1 MAAEIEGASHGTPH
15 VPEGTAV
22 KSTGE
27 TGGTKFL
34 REDGDGT
41 SSWQSLG
48 ASAGGLVKLS
58 TATSVSSNALTLTGM
73 TGYKNYLITGE
84 GLVSTDDQYSEF
96 SGNFIKAEL
105 AVGSTYST
113 TGYAWRERVY
123 TMEDDGS
130 DDYGISAP
138 FSSGTYWA
146 IGPVSG
152 DGTESSPH
160 GGDIYSGSSFTMT
173 LGNMSQTQTGFGF
186 YHSEGVGLE
195 GERSDVSSTPQVPV
209 PCFTA
214 CHGCFRHGSSV
225 VNAIRFKAVIGDLNA
240 GTATLYGFSTA

>member
-15 VPEGTAV
+15 VPEGTAI

-73 TGYKNYLITGE
+73 TGYLNYLITGAQ
-84 GLVSTDDQYSEF
+84 LVSTDDQYDTS

-113 TGYAWRERVY
+113 SGYAWRERVY
-123 TMEDDGS
+123 SMEDDGS
-130 DDYGISAP
+130 DDYGIFAP

-152 DGTESSPH
+152 DESESSPH
-160 GGDIYSGSSFTMT
+160 GGNVYTGSSFTMT
-173 LGNMSQTQTGFGF
+173 LGSMSQTEAGFGF

-195 GERSDVSSTPQVPV
+195 GKLSDITSTPQVPV

-214 CHGCFRHGSSV
+214 CHGCFQHGSSA
-225 VNAIRFKAVIGDLNA
+225 VNAIRFKAVSGNLNS
-240 GTATLYGFSTA
+240 GRATLYGFSTA